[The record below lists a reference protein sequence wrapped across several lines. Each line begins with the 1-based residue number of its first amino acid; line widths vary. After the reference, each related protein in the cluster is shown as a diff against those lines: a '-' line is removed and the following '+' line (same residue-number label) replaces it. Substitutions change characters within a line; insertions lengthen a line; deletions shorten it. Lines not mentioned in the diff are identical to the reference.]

1 MDSSRAHSPFVLFIY
16 LSREFGEDEQ
26 LALEDIFELNMQG
39 LNWKMVCL
47 AGTPIYDRLIQFGKK
62 KIIALPDAP
71 KEFLDRSMKELIKE
85 QTGDENNPTGKINLI
100 HCFGSNYLGSILP
113 WLIRM
118 PKLPIV
124 ISEGPF
130 VRKSVRHFIQSFFY
144 SRIDALLVPSVALRR
159 RIQAMRPVL
168 ANKVRVVHP
177 GLDFN
182 IFNPDH
188 FDFTVLRR
196 KWGIESDVYLVGM
209 IASREYKK
217 SQSAFIKAAASFL
230 RNEELAQR
238 TKFVIVGFEHEGNE
252 ELIEMIRQ
260 FHLQDQ
266 IILAPAEESIPKVLG
281 TLDVYV
287 LPSSKAM
294 FGLQAIESLAME
306 TPIIVAQGPDASE
319 WIGNSQG
326 GLLMRSGDSFDLQRK
341 LRAML
346 EDPEELKVMGRRAVQ
361 FVREHYDRNART
373 ARLFEIYERVL
384 RRRK

>member
-1 MDSSRAHSPFVLFIY
+1 

-39 LNWKMVCL
+39 LDWKMICL
-47 AGTPIYDRLIQFGKK
+47 AHTPIHDRLVQFGKK
-62 KIIALPDAP
+62 KIISLENAP
-71 KEFLDRSMKELIKE
+71 KEFLDTEFRDLIKKQIE
-85 QTGDENNPTGKINLI
+85 EGINLI
-100 HCFGSNYLGSILP
+100 HCFGSNYLGSLLP
-113 WLIRM
+113 WMLG
-118 PKLPIV
+118 LPGTPV
-124 ISEGPF
+124 VVTEGPH
-130 VRKSVRHFIQSFFY
+130 VQKSIRHLIQSFFY
-144 SRIDALLVPSVALRR
+144 ARIDALLVPSVALRR

-188 FDFTVLRR
+188 FDFTVLRK
-196 KWGIESDVYLVGM
+196 KWGIESDYYLVGM

-230 RNEELAQR
+230 RNEELALR

-252 ELIEMIRQ
+252 ELIELIRQ

-294 FGLQAIESLAME
+294 FGLQAIESLAMA
-306 TPIIVAQGPDASE
+306 TPIIVASGPDASE
-319 WIGNSQG
+319 WIGNSQS

-341 LRAML
+341 LRMML
-346 EDPEELKVMGRRAVQ
+346 EDPEELKIMGKRAVQ
-361 FVREHYDRNART
+361 FVRENYDRTART
-373 ARLFEIYERVL
+373 ARLFEIYDRVL
-384 RRRK
+384 RRRSDTRK